1 MNMIPAAPRS
11 VSLNQGGAIPQL
23 GFAVFQVKEDLIPEV
38 LDTALAAGYRSIDI
52 AAAWKN
58 EAAAGRA
65 VRSVLRETNCSSP
78 RSCDA
83 AADSR
88 KHQHFRF
95 RTGSGGHAPRHRH
108 LVHDATSQM
117 APEVHALK
125 ARHIRQ
131 S

>member
-58 EAAAGRA
+58 EAAVGRA
-65 VRSVLRETNCSSP
+65 VRACGL
-78 RSCDA
+78 
-83 AADSR
+83 
-88 KHQHFRF
+88 
-95 RTGSGGHAPRHRH
+95 
-108 LVHDATSQM
+108 
-117 APEVHALK
+117 
-125 ARHIRQ
+125 ARNELFITTKL
-131 S
+131 